1 MASYKDFYR
10 MVCPGI
16 VQCSLNINCF
26 LTVFDWLITS
36 LILGKPSQKAVKP
49 LVKVW
54 QLGK

>member
-1 MASYKDFYR
+1 

-49 LVKVW
+49 LVKV
-54 QLGK
+54 